1 MQDPD
6 DPGNMESAELFDR
19 RKLHDYYDFVVG
31 SVRRHRRL
39 AVGVFLAI
47 VGLAVLAVVSLPRKY
62 HVEAK
67 VLAQSNQALAVGSE
81 DPNSNAPTRGAIDM
95 IRGRENLSQ
104 LVRAT
109 HLVRNY
115 ETHRSYA
122 QRARD
127 AVMVWLNG
135 APTEQAKTDAM
146 VDLLEKRLSAWTSDG
161 TVTIALDWTDP
172 QMAVRLVDEAQ
183 QNFLLA
189 RYSQEVTALVDS
201 IGIIRRHAKEQR
213 ADIDTAVDAIKKL
226 RGDPAEEK
234 DKSARNDA
242 RPTAVH
248 VAPRR
253 AAPRTSAAAAAD
265 LAQLKLTIDAKQ
277 RVLDDLED
285 MRRRRLSEAQ
295 AKLAELKAQYTDN
308 HPAVLDAR
316 QTIAG
321 LSAASPQVRS
331 LQKELAPLKT
341 EYGRKSAE
349 ARQAE
354 SAGGG
359 GGGAV
364 VAATASA
371 TPPRLSSDIYG
382 LDSRLREERDPT
394 TVYALA
400 RLHDA
405 MNKYASLRAQAQKAQ
420 MDLETARAAFKYR
433 YSVISPPE
441 FPRKPVS
448 PKVPLIL
455 FAAFVS
461 AIFAGIF
468 VAVLADLRRGRLVE
482 RFQIE
487 RMLDRPLI
495 GEIDLRLLPRHRLK

>member
-1 MQDPD
+1 MHDPD
-6 DPGNMESAELFDR
+6 DPGNVESAELFDR
-19 RKLHDYYDFVVG
+19 QKIRDYYDFVVG

-109 HLVRNY
+109 HLVRHY

-127 AVMVWLNG
+127 AVMGWLNG
-135 APTEQAKTDAM
+135 PATEQEKTDGM

-161 TVTIALDWTDP
+161 TVTIAIDWTDP

-201 IGIIRRHAKEQR
+201 IGIIRRHAKEQKVDVD
-213 ADIDTAVDAIKKL
+213 AAVDAIKKL
-226 RGDPAEEK
+226 RGDQTEEK
-234 DKSARNDA
+234 DKSAA
-242 RPTAVH
+242 KQASPAAAH
-248 VAPRR
+248 VAVRR
-253 AAPRTSAAAAAD
+253 AAPRPSAEAVAD
-265 LAQLKLTIDAKQ
+265 LAQLKLAIDAKQ
-277 RVLDDLED
+277 RVISDLED

-331 LQKELAPLKT
+331 LQKDLAPLT
-341 EYGRKSAE
+341 AEYARKVAE
-349 ARQAE
+349 VRRAGA
-354 SAGGG
+354 AGGG
-359 GGGAV
+359 GGV

-371 TPPRLSSDIYG
+371 TPPPLSSDIFG
-382 LDSRLREERDPT
+382 LDSRLREDRDPT
-394 TVYALA
+394 TVYARA

-405 MNKYASLRAQAQKAQ
+405 MDKYASLRARAQKAQ

-433 YSVISPPE
+433 YNVVSPPE

-455 FAAFVS
+455 FGAFVS

-487 RMLDRPLI
+487 RMLDRPVI